1 MTALQERCR
10 CLSTKSSILRRKRRR
25 LFLKTYKIVCWV
37 RQHPRPPQSHSLT
50 IVLSLPIMPF
60 GFKKPSR
67 SYAASANAYYDPVS
81 GYPTPYDPQT
91 RAAHSPSKGYGRADE
106 DSSDDGYGGSTVRRR
121 DYGAGQYDEGQ
132 RRSSYDTAP
141 IARKKSSTPR
151 TNQRSAVGRQSP
163 ASDIGR
169 SLQSRSQS
177 KSKKGSQ
184 HVHYEETSEVPA
196 SVITSSQIMRYA
208 SKAGVKANSK
218 VERQRRNQNVATA
231 MATFSAVHLAPP
243 APKPRKRLDDEN
255 EEQLSDQEGSW
266 TGRYDD
272 SDDPRSGT
280 NSSAPQSSVGPNGI
294 TSAHRAREY
303 VPPQSAFAQDDVSEA
318 EAEADIENNEGD
330 ATESQSAD
338 MSGANARESIVT
350 PGYAQGSRKNSR
362 TPSPSELG
370 RPTLQLERYNEH
382 GELTPPTSEPGALP
396 SLMTSMSFA
405 EAKSY
410 DAASPWTA
418 PAASHSVP
426 PSHEPRPESRSSQGF
441 SMGVFDRLSSKLS
454 GKEEQVSRKYAL
466 SSPLSPLGP
475 SIGSV
480 DGPPTISLGRGGE
493 RMNETAAADCEGD
506 YDIAAQ
512 SRVHQTAAKAEAP
525 STPVSHSALAP
536 PVLAVQPPTPQHDLS
551 QTPFHTTGQGE
562 FAANEETQSPQT
574 SVPDMRPSYSFPNG
588 RCFGAPLGTP
598 AGSTERDPSQR
609 PGSKS
614 SSRSSSQSHVA
625 SPSPAQSGD
634 EVQRRTAFRGPQRSA
649 SPTPPQSSA
658 PSSTSGKLPAPMNP
672 NLPAFLKWD
681 PVNQRWIPVPALGNN
696 ALPPPRPESV
706 VSSASAYSQMSA
718 VKPTGPVM
726 SATQARRQSLPTLA
740 LSPARSM
747 RRAPSPSMSSYSRP
761 ASPSQGPI
769 LASPIAG
776 SSSAGRRMSIDPPYL
791 MSANTLTLLPE
802 MQEAESKPAV
812 SPYSPRSAPHSRAPS
827 LDGRGSNVGLNYRS
841 SFSSYRPRDGQAF
854 PQGYDVNARVADMA
868 RGASGSRASS
878 INGDF
883 VSEGERR
890 WRDNYGHSRDP
901 SIYQDDIP
909 YEESE
914 CERESQMGSAYGA
927 PAPPSMNGGK
937 SRDIAKPGRESAL
950 DVMSVRGDSVQLF
963 GSDGTDQPA
972 SGYT

>member
-1 MTALQERCR
+1 
-10 CLSTKSSILRRKRRR
+10 
-25 LFLKTYKIVCWV
+25 
-37 RQHPRPPQSHSLT
+37 
-50 IVLSLPIMPF
+50 MPF

-91 RAAHSPSKGYGRADE
+91 RATHSPSRGYGRPVE
-106 DSSDDGYGGSTVRRR
+106 DSSDDGYGGSRVRRR
-121 DYGAGQYDEGQ
+121 DYGAGEYEERQ

-141 IARKKSSTPR
+141 IAGKKSSTMR
-151 TNQRSAVGRQSP
+151 TGERGALSQQSP

-169 SLQSRSQS
+169 SSQSRSQS
-177 KSKKGSQ
+177 RSKKGSQ
-184 HVHYEETSEVPA
+184 HVHYEESPEVPA
-196 SVITSSQIMRYA
+196 SVITSSQLMRSA
-208 SKAGVKANSK
+208 SKAGVTANSK
-218 VERQRRNQNVATA
+218 VERQKRKQNVANA
-231 MATFSAVHLAPP
+231 MATFSAVDLAPP
-243 APKPRKRLDDEN
+243 APKPRKRLHNEN

-266 TGRYDD
+266 AGRNGD
-272 SDDPRSGT
+272 SDQRAGT
-280 NSSAPQSSVGPNGI
+280 NSSDSQSSVGLDGP
-294 TSAHRAREY
+294 TSVHHSLEY
-303 VPPQSAFAQDDVSEA
+303 VPPHSAYAQDDVSEA
-318 EAEADIENNEGD
+318 EAEADTENNERD
-330 ATESQSAD
+330 AAEAQSAGI
-338 MSGANARESIVT
+338 SGANAREPIET
-350 PGYAQGSRKNSR
+350 DGYAHGSRKNSR

-370 RPTLQLERYNEH
+370 RPILRLERYNEH

-396 SLMTSMSFA
+396 GLMAGMSYA

-426 PSHEPRPESRSSQGF
+426 PSHQPRPESRSSQGF

-454 GKEEQVSRKYAL
+454 SKEEQVSRKYAL
-466 SSPLSPLGP
+466 SPPLSSLGP
-475 SIGSV
+475 IIGSK
-480 DGPPTISLGRGGE
+480 DSLPAVSFGRGGE
-493 RMNETAAADCEGD
+493 RMNETSAAELEGD
-506 YDIAAQ
+506 YDIASQ
-512 SRVHQTAAKAEAP
+512 SRVHTTAAQVEAP
-525 STPVSHSALAP
+525 STPVSHSTLAP
-536 PVLAVQPPTPQHDLS
+536 PTLAVQPPTPQHDLA
-551 QTPFHTTGQGE
+551 QTPFHTSGQRE
-562 FAANEETQSPQT
+562 FAANEERQSPQT
-574 SVPDMRPSYSFPNG
+574 SVPDIRPSYNFPNG
-588 RCFGAPLGTP
+588 AGFGAPLGTP
-598 AGSTERDPSQR
+598 AGSSERDPSQR

-614 SSRSSSQSHVA
+614 SSRSSSQSHMA
-625 SPSPAQSGD
+625 SPNPAQSGD
-634 EVQRRTAFRGPQRSA
+634 EGQRRTAFREPQRSA

-672 NLPAFLKWD
+672 NQPAFLKWD
-681 PVNQRWIPVPALGNN
+681 PANQRWIPVPALGNN
-696 ALPPPRPESV
+696 VRPPPRPESV

-718 VKPTGPVM
+718 VKSTGPVM

-740 LSPARSM
+740 LSPARTM

-776 SSSAGRRMSIDPPYL
+776 RRMSIDPPYL
-791 MSANTLTLLPE
+791 MNANTLTLLPE
-802 MQEAESKPAV
+802 MQEAESNPAL

-827 LDGRGSNVGLNYRS
+827 LDGRGSNIGLNYRS

-890 WRDNYGHSRDP
+890 WRDNYGHSRDS

-914 CERESQMGSAYGA
+914 YERESQMGSAYGA
-927 PAPPSMNGGK
+927 PAPPSMTGGK

-950 DVMSVRGDSVQLF
+950 DVMSVRGDSVQLL